1 MLCSRTISALRL
13 TENRPLVLW
22 NGLVRFEIAIMAG
35 RKKSEHLRDAIV
47 RGAAEVFSKQ
57 EFHEVLT
64 DDIAAHVGVGKGTL
78 YRYFR
83 SKEELY
89 LAAIGD
95 GLRELHASVKA
106 VLAEPSPLVPTIER
120 LVATLIDYFWDK
132 RDFFVLMHRLE
143 PKLKAK
149 ERAEWRQRRDEIVE
163 MLRRR
168 IERAAQSG
176 DIPRIPSRVATEALL
191 GMIRGVCV
199 YRQDSD
205 RPHEVARTIARLFL
219 SGLAGAEPQRIS
231 EARPVA
237 AARR

>member
-1 MLCSRTISALRL
+1 
-13 TENRPLVLW
+13 
-22 NGLVRFEIAIMAG
+22 MAG
-35 RKKSEHLRDAIV
+35 RKKSQQLREAIV
-47 RGAAEVFSKQ
+47 RGAAEVFSKH

-95 GLRELHASVKA
+95 GLRELHASVTA
-106 VLAEPSPLVPTIER
+106 VLAQPSPLVPTIER
-120 LVATLIDYFWDK
+120 LAHTLIDYFWDK

-149 ERAEWRQRRDEIVE
+149 ERAEWRQRRDEIVD

-168 IERAAQSG
+168 IDQAVQRGE
-176 DIPRIPSRVATEALL
+176 IPRVSSRVATEALL
-191 GMIRGVCV
+191 GMIRGACV
-199 YRQDSD
+199 YRQGSD
-205 RPHEVARTIARLFL
+205 RPQEVARTISRLFL
-219 SGLAGAEPQRIS
+219 SGLLGGDSRSQSPAPRQL
-231 EARPVA
+231 VT
-237 AARR
+237 ARR